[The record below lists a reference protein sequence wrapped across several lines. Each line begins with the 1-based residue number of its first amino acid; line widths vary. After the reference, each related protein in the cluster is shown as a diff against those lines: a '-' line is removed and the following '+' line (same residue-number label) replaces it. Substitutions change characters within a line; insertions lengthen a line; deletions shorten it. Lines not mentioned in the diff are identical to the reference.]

1 MCEQLLEVSSLL
13 PLCGPQGL
21 NSGCQGKCRHFY
33 LVSLS
38 PTQLFYPSKNMQYWS
53 YLDPEI
59 HYFLLKML
67 RSQSVI
73 LSIWKS
79 NSYGIH
85 VRSAIANVWMG
96 LWGETVKGLA
106 RDALELLSEPAQGKG
121 SAQSRQTVN
130 SPSSLWEWGSCS
142 LYPNPT
148 HSRGSRLLTASTK
161 SLGSFFKNPN

>member
-1 MCEQLLEVSSLL
+1 MIFILLILLKIKFNVYLVCEQLLEVSSLL

-38 PTQLFYPSKNMQYWS
+38 PTQLLYPSKNMQYWS

-67 RSQSVI
+67 RSQSVT

-85 VRSAIANVWMG
+85 IRSARRQGWKG
-96 LWGETVKGLA
+96 WWETPWSSFRNLPRA
-106 RDALELLSEPAQGKG
+106 RAQHKAGRLSTVPAVSG
-121 SAQSRQTVN
+121 SGAAVLFT
-130 SPSSLWEWGSCS
+130 
-142 LYPNPT
+142 
-148 HSRGSRLLTASTK
+148 
-161 SLGSFFKNPN
+161 